1 MPVAMTACAADPETR
16 AGDATAPAVIP
27 DAGLGDTGVTPGA
40 ACGADNPFCND
51 ASSAPQVEMC
61 GNEPIDLSP
70 AGINIMV
77 AIDGAASMA
86 THWPRIQEA
95 IAGLR
100 QAHPKAGVGMHVFW
114 GEVVENIDQGFAKSN
129 WCGNTKNQVL
139 EVGDHA
145 ADALRSFLGSAPPGP
160 SFLGGL
166 FETSPVIEPLNYYLT
181 NATKLADTTR
191 TNYLLFV
198 TNGNDNC
205 FGSVYATKK
214 DKLVAYEKLAV
225 EMKKRN
231 IRVIPIGFDAAA
243 VPGAS
248 GRGGTTV
255 GRTDLEVLSTLLEH
269 GGSGLKEV
277 PKVDDPAKLAQ
288 VIAQV
293 GLAAKNCR
301 FAIPTALD
309 AAQQVNPFQLD
320 FAINGKLVTRD
331 RKRLDGWNFVDG
343 NLNEVELFGSACAAI
358 QADAKLEARKTCTKQ
373 VCGTAAIK
381 VETRPRSVQYL
392 LDGSASRIEC
402 VDGSFGCLI
411 PPNSIFFMR
420 TSLTFWETVQH
431 ALGQSLVEPINDD
444 IEFGLQFFP
453 SKQAATLSCDVATAP
468 EVPPAPGTAIQM
480 MSQMLEKIPLG
491 FTPIVQVLEN
501 VANAPGRLADPGVLG
516 AVVVLSDGGDTCLTI
531 PQEEMVARLGAAA
544 RKLREQGVK
553 TYAVRFGSAAGKSA
567 EQDAQL
573 LAIVKEGGTDRSDP
587 ADPSRTPYVDAKSDA
602 ELSAALSEISD
613 TLATCSF
620 GLGELPPKADKA
632 NANLYLNGE
641 VIPFDSTQTQTNGW
655 SWADPEK
662 TSVQLYGESCKAFKT
677 QRRTSVVVEFGC
689 APVVLF

>member
-1 MPVAMTACAADPETR
+1 VL
-16 AGDATAPAVIP
+16 VP
-27 DAGLGDTGVTPGA
+27 DAGPGDAGVAQAPSCDST
-40 ACGADNPFCND
+40 NPFCSD
-51 ASSAPQVEMC
+51 ASTAPPVETC
-61 GNEPIDLSP
+61 GNQAIDLSP
-70 AGINIMV
+70 VGVNIMV

-95 IAGLR
+95 IQGLR
-100 QAHPKAGVGMHVFW
+100 QSHPNAGVGMHVFW

-129 WCGNTKNQVL
+129 WCGNTKNQLL
-139 EVGDHA
+139 EVGDHG
-145 ADALRSFLGSAPPGP
+145 ADELRSFLGNAPPGP

-181 NATKLADTTR
+181 HATKLADPQR

-205 FGSVYATKK
+205 FGSVYANKA
-214 DKLVAYEKLAV
+214 DKLLAYEKLAV
-225 EMKKRN
+225 ELKKRN

-243 VPGAS
+243 VPGAT

-255 GRTDLEVLSTLLEH
+255 GRTDLDVLSTLLKY
-269 GGSGLKEV
+269 GGSGLAEL

-288 VIAQV
+288 VITQV
-293 GLAAKNCR
+293 GFAAKNCR
-301 FAIPTALD
+301 FSIPAALD
-309 AAQQVNPFQLD
+309 PSQPVNPFQLD

-343 NLNEVELFGSACAAI
+343 KLSEVELFGSACAAI
-358 QADAKLEARKTCTKQ
+358 QADAKLEAKKTCTKQ

-381 VETRPRSVQYL
+381 VETRPRAVQYL

-420 TSLTFWETVQH
+420 TGLTFWETVEH
-431 ALGQSLVEPINDD
+431 ALGESLVEPINDD

-480 MSQMLEKIPLG
+480 MSQMLEKLPLG

-501 VANAPGRLADPGVLG
+501 VATTPGRLADPGVLG
-516 AVVVLSDGGDTCLTI
+516 AVVVLSDGGDTCLDI
-531 PQEEMVARLGAAA
+531 PQQEIVARLGAAA
-544 RKLREQGVK
+544 RKLHEQGVK
-553 TYAVRFGSAAGKSA
+553 TYAVRFGSAAGKSP
-567 EQDAQL
+567 EQDEQL

-587 ADPSRTPYVDAKSDA
+587 ADPSRAPYVDAKSDA

-613 TLATCSF
+613 TLATCAF
-620 GLGELPPKADKA
+620 GLGELPANADKA

-641 VIPFDSTQTQTNGW
+641 VIPFDSAQSQSNGW
-655 SWADPEK
+655 SWGDAAK
-662 TSVQLYGESCKAFKT
+662 TSVQLYGDSCKAFKT

-689 APVVLF
+689 APITLL